1 LRILKND
8 LIYRKS
14 ICEKCLK
21 SQIYFLCL
29 DKMTDVEKKQK
40 KEKKVMTPQRLEQL
54 AAARK
59 RALDIRQAGAVIK
72 MEAKI
77 ASITQ
82 TDKIDEPELPNKETE
97 EPKLPKKETKKGF
110 NPTPPKEI
118 ENKIIKAEFIDNPVS
133 QEYVPEFSPRV
144 DVQPPTLLKHPVIIY
159 DDDEEEHEPEP
170 TPVKP
175 ARVKSKKPLKTK
187 IVIEQSSDDE
197 DEFHPHEHVIFVK
210 RKSKNDSK
218 AKIVPAA
225 TPPPPTSPV
234 RGQRENVVL
243 QQHQEK
249 RQLPTFPLPNSMDDF
264 INAGFTNYRKYY

>member
-1 LRILKND
+1 
-8 LIYRKS
+8 
-14 ICEKCLK
+14 
-21 SQIYFLCL
+21 
-29 DKMTDVEKKQK
+29 MPDVEIKQK

-54 AAARK
+54 ALARK
-59 RALDIRQAGAVIK
+59 KALEIRQAGAVIK

-77 ASITQ
+77 ANITQ
-82 TDKIDEPELPNKETE
+82 LDKIDETEGKPPTASGAAPRKAPNFQET
-97 EPKLPKKETKKGF
+97 
-110 NPTPPKEI
+110 PTKEI
-118 ENKIIKAEFIDNPVS
+118 ENKIIKAEFIHNPVT

-144 DVQPPTLLKHPVIIY
+144 DVQPPMLSRQVSLQVDEFDKEEEELPNTLLK
-159 DDDEEEHEPEP
+159 
-170 TPVKP
+170 KCSQNNA
-175 ARVKSKKPLKTK
+175 ARGRPRLKTK

-234 RGQRENVVL
+234 RGQRENVVI

-249 RQLPTFPLPNSMDDF
+249 RQLPTFPLDDTMSDF
-264 INAGFTNYRKYY
+264 VNAGFTNYRKYY